1 MAVIGYHWQGV
12 GNVGG
17 SIPPYGF
24 FKEREKMAKSFRQ
37 RLADLDKQ
45 HKADLANKEKDRAA
59 AHAKVNAELT
69 DTQRQAYIGRMQ
81 QQKDIPNQLRQ
92 MGISGGG
99 SETTLLGAE
108 TNYQNRRALNEK
120 SAMARRSE
128 IDRSADEDLRI
139 LKSTH
144 TDRRLA
150 LQQQADQEELDT
162 YKGTLARFGSLDQI
176 NEEIRRLRKIG
187 RYDLIPYAQLQKQAI
202 LDKQKSAMAK
212 SSGSG
217 GSSGGSTSRSSTV
230 ANMQKAAE
238 ANKGNSRRSK
248 PRRSKPRRS
257 KPKTFWEKFVAN
269 MSKPSRSNI
278 SRPKRFYGR

>member
-1 MAVIGYHWQGV
+1 
-12 GNVGG
+12 
-17 SIPPYGF
+17 
-24 FKEREKMAKSFRQ
+24 MAKSFKQ

-45 HKADLANKEKDRAA
+45 HKADLANKEKDRAS
-59 AHAKVNAELT
+59 AHAKVTGELA

-120 SAMARRSE
+120 SASARRSE

-162 YKGTLARFGSLDQI
+162 YKGTLARFGSLDAI
-176 NEEIRRLRKIG
+176 NKEIRRLRKLG
-187 RYDLIPYAQLQKQAI
+187 RDDLIPYAQLQKQAI
-202 LDKQKSAMAK
+202 IDKEKSASAT
-212 SSGSG
+212 SSSSG
-217 GSSGGSTSRSSTV
+217 GSSGGSSSRSSTRSSSRSSSTKPSHRRQTFWEKFA
-230 ANMQKAAE
+230 ANMQKAAK
-238 ANKGNSRRSK
+238 ANKGNSRRSNN
-248 PRRSKPRRS
+248 RRGNNRRGNTRRG
-257 KPKTFWEKFVAN
+257 KH
-269 MSKPSRSNI
+269 RGINI
-278 SRPKRFYGR
+278 SRPRRFYGR

>member
-1 MAVIGYHWQGV
+1 
-12 GNVGG
+12 
-17 SIPPYGF
+17 
-24 FKEREKMAKSFRQ
+24 MAKSFRQ
-37 RLADLDKQ
+37 RLADLDNQ

-108 TNYQNRRALNEK
+108 TNYQNRRTLNEK
-120 SAMARRSE
+120 SASARRSE

-176 NEEIRRLRKIG
+176 NKEIRRLRKLG
-187 RYDLIPYAQLQKQAI
+187 RDDLIPYAQLQKQAI
-202 LDKQKSAMAK
+202 IDKKKSASAT
-212 SSGSG
+212 SGSSG
-217 GSSGGSTSRSSTV
+217 GSSGGSASRSSAVSSTK
-230 ANMQKAAE
+230 QSSE
-238 ANKGNSRRSK
+238 
-248 PRRSKPRRS
+248 
-257 KPKTFWEKFVAN
+257 PKTFWEKFAAN
-269 MSKPSRSNI
+269 LQKAAKANNGNTRRSKPRRSNI

>member
-1 MAVIGYHWQGV
+1 
-12 GNVGG
+12 
-17 SIPPYGF
+17 
-24 FKEREKMAKSFRQ
+24 MAKSFRQ

-69 DTQRQAYIGRMQ
+69 DAQRQAYIGRMQ

-99 SETTLLGAE
+99 SETTLLRAE

-128 IDRSADEDLRI
+128 IDRSVDEDLRI

-176 NEEIRRLRKIG
+176 NEEIRRLRKLG

-202 LDKQKSAMAK
+202 IDKEKSASAT
-212 SSGSG
+212 S
-217 GSSGGSTSRSSTV
+217 GSSGGSASRSSAVSSTKSSSKPKTFWEKSGGGKFVANLQRTV
-230 ANMQKAAE
+230 A
-238 ANKGNSRRSK
+238 ANTVRNSK
-248 PRRSKPRRS
+248 PRRSKPR
-257 KPKTFWEKFVAN
+257 
-269 MSKPSRSNI
+269 RSNI
-278 SRPKRFYGR
+278 SRPKRFYGRHNGNH

>member
-1 MAVIGYHWQGV
+1 
-12 GNVGG
+12 
-17 SIPPYGF
+17 
-24 FKEREKMAKSFRQ
+24 MAKSFRQ
-37 RLADLDKQ
+37 RLADLDEQ
-45 HKADLANKEKDRAA
+45 HKADLANKEKDRAS
-59 AHAKVNAELT
+59 AHAKVTGELT

-120 SAMARRSE
+120 SASARRSE

-162 YKGTLARFGSLDQI
+162 YKGTLARFGSLDKI
-176 NEEIRRLRKIG
+176 NKEIRRLRKLG
-187 RYDLIPYAQLQKQAI
+187 RDDLIPYAQLQKQAI
-202 LDKQKSAMAK
+202 IDKNKSASAK
-212 SSGSG
+212 SSSSG
-217 GSSGGSTSRSSTV
+217 GSSGGSSGISSSRSSTASTTKSSSKPKFFWEGFA
-230 ANMQKAAE
+230 ANLQKAAK
-238 ANKGNSRRSK
+238 ANKGKPRRGNTRRSK
-248 PRRSKPRRS
+248 PRRI
-257 KPKTFWEKFVAN
+257 
-269 MSKPSRSNI
+269 NI
-278 SRPKRFYGR
+278 SRPKASYRASYRR

>member
-1 MAVIGYHWQGV
+1 
-12 GNVGG
+12 
-17 SIPPYGF
+17 
-24 FKEREKMAKSFRQ
+24 MAKSFRQ

-45 HKADLANKEKDRAA
+45 HKTDLANKEKDRAA

-128 IDRSADEDLRI
+128 IDRSVDEDLRI

-162 YKGTLARFGSLDQI
+162 YKGTLARFGSLDEI
-176 NEEIRRLRKIG
+176 NKEIRRLRKLG

-202 LDKQKSAMAK
+202 IDKEKSASAT
-212 SSGSG
+212 SGSSG
-217 GSSGGSTSRSSTV
+217 GSSGGSASRSSTV
-230 ANMQKAAE
+230 SSTKSSSEPSKHRRETFWEKFAANMQKAAE

-257 KPKTFWEKFVAN
+257 
-269 MSKPSRSNI
+269 NI
-278 SRPKRFYGR
+278 SRPKRFYGRHNGNHWHRR

>member
-1 MAVIGYHWQGV
+1 
-12 GNVGG
+12 
-17 SIPPYGF
+17 
-24 FKEREKMAKSFRQ
+24 MAKSFKQ
-37 RLADLDKQ
+37 MLADLDNQ
-45 HKADLANKEKDRAA
+45 YKADLANKEKDRAS
-59 AHAKVNAELT
+59 AHAKVTGELT

-150 LQQQADQEELDT
+150 LQQQAYQQELDT
-162 YKGTLARFGSLDQI
+162 YKGTLARFGSLDAI
-176 NEEIRRLRKIG
+176 NKEIRRLRKIG
-187 RYDLIPYAQLQKQAI
+187 RDDLIPYAQLQKQAI
-202 LDKQKSAMAK
+202 IDKEKSASAK
-212 SSGSG
+212 SSSSG
-217 GSSGGSTSRSSTV
+217 GSSGGSASRSSTV
-230 ANMQKAAE
+230 
-238 ANKGNSRRSK
+238 SSTK
-248 PRRSKPRRS
+248 PIS
-257 KPKTFWEKFVAN
+257 KPKTFWEKFAAN
-269 MSKPSRSNI
+269 MQKAVKANKGNTRRSKPRSKPRRSNI
-278 SRPKRFYGR
+278 SRPRRFYGR

>member
-1 MAVIGYHWQGV
+1 M
-12 GNVGG
+12 
-17 SIPPYGF
+17 
-24 FKEREKMAKSFRQ
+24 Q
-37 RLADLDKQ
+37 RLAELDEQ
-45 HKADLANKEKDRAA
+45 HKTDLANKAKDRAS
-59 AHAKVNAELT
+59 AHAKVTGELT
-69 DTQRQAYIGRMQ
+69 DTQRQAFIGRMQ

-162 YKGTLARFGSLDQI
+162 YKGTLARFGSLDEI
-176 NEEIRRLRKIG
+176 NKEIRRLRELG
-187 RYDLIPYAQLQKQAI
+187 RDDLIPYAQLQKQAI
-202 LDKQKSAMAK
+202 IDKEKSASAK
-212 SSGSG
+212 SSSSG
-217 GSSGGSTSRSSTV
+217 GSSGISSTRSSTASSTKPSSKPKSAWGEFV
-230 ANMQKAAE
+230 ANLQKVAK
-238 ANKGNSRRSK
+238 ANKGNNRRSK
-248 PRRSKPRRS
+248 PRRG
-257 KPKTFWEKFVAN
+257 
-269 MSKPSRSNI
+269 NI

>member
-1 MAVIGYHWQGV
+1 
-12 GNVGG
+12 
-17 SIPPYGF
+17 
-24 FKEREKMAKSFRQ
+24 MAKSFRQ

-45 HKADLANKEKDRAA
+45 HKTDLANKEKDRAA

-162 YKGTLARFGSLDQI
+162 YKGTLARFGSLDEI
-176 NEEIRRLRKIG
+176 NKEIRRLRKLG
-187 RYDLIPYAQLQKQAI
+187 RDDLIPYAQLQKQAI
-202 LDKQKSAMAK
+202 IDKEKSASAT
-212 SSGSG
+212 SSSSG
-217 GSSGGSTSRSSTV
+217 GSSGRSSSRSST
-230 ANMQKAAE
+230 ASSTKPSSKPKPSFWGQFRAMLQKAAK
-238 ANKGNSRRSK
+238 ANKGNTRRSK
-248 PRRSKPRRS
+248 PR
-257 KPKTFWEKFVAN
+257 
-269 MSKPSRSNI
+269 RSNI